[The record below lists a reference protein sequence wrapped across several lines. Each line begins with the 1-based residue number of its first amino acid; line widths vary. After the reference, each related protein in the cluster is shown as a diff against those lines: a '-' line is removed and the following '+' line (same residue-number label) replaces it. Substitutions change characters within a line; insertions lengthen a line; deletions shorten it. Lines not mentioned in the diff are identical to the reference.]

1 VELGSHYGASFFAA
15 CRTVRESGSATE
27 CIAIDTWQGDEHSE
41 KYPEA
46 VFQQFHQRVDR
57 SYRDFA
63 SFIRARFE
71 EAVDSFPDGSIDL
84 LHIDG
89 YHTYDAVANDF
100 ETWLPKMSDAGVII
114 MHDTCVRTG
123 TFGVYRFFDELAR
136 QFTCVNVAHDHGLG
150 IVAVGKA
157 PTRTRKLIEA
167 WAANE
172 NLAAMVVA
180 FFKCAGFFNQ
190 RCGELEER
198 KISLERT
205 ASQNAGQLVAP
216 TEVQV
221 RPTEVVLPH
230 SFASAEST
238 ISYLHQRIA
247 ERDEQVAAFLRSR
260 SWRVTRPLR
269 AVTGMVRKLR
279 KSA

>member
-1 VELGSHYGASFFAA
+1 MGERAH
-15 CRTVRESGSATE
+15 TTE

-180 FFKCAGFFNQ
+180 FFKSPAFSTSVAGAGKRNIFSS
-190 RCGELEER
+190 ER
-198 KISLERT
+198 LPRT
-205 ASQNAGQLVAP
+205 PANWLRRRS
-216 TEVQV
+216 T
-221 RPTEVVLPH
+221 
-230 SFASAEST
+230 SSADRG
-238 ISYLHQRIA
+238 RIA
-247 ERDEQVAAFLRSR
+247 TQLCFSGKHHFISSPENC
-260 SWRVTRPLR
+260 RVRR
-269 AVTGMVRKLR
+269 TGCGLP
-279 KSA
+279 